1 MKIKRSVLEKA
12 IQAALFE
19 DITHHMPDVA
29 YGIYDRPG
37 PKEDTDPNFKPTVN
51 PSVPLKPT
59 EMMSAQ
65 LVNEKPPIEDD
76 DYAPTSVSDLRK
88 AASALAA
95 LVPPDHVEQFYRK
108 MQKLVDDAEIED
120 ASDKTVRSQ
129 QVQAELDDEEEQEV
143 DMKSESKRRSINM
156 KQVTN
161 AISRL
166 AKVIKESGVG
176 DDRSRLRS
184 PYDPEY
190 SRSKYYDE
198 PEYEDFSDVEDESA
212 QAAPTEDVD
221 EQILKDLAR
230 EYGFGSNANSMRQA
244 LHRLFKLMNYL
255 ITKIGVQN
263 IENMMGT
270 VVPEFVNT
278 AAEMGII
285 DAEDATDLMTNPKH
299 VRELD
304 SFRFYF
310 NELYRPVYQKLR
322 SAAEKSARARIEEL
336 GIPKAIQDTVFYQ
349 ASGGTERKMSTIIRR
364 LESARL
370 SPEQKKNALETVK
383 NNFLSIQKEISNI
396 PSTLLDD
403 IHSQVDRMGDKKKQE
418 IVLKAFGHTAKWQ
431 EEESARSISASVPTK
446 SVKSRRTR

>member
-1 MKIKRSVLEKA
+1 MKIKRSTLEKA

-19 DITHHMPDVA
+19 DITYHMPDVA

-37 PKEDTDPNFKPTVN
+37 PKEETDPNFKPTVS

-59 EMMSAQ
+59 ELMSTQ
-65 LVNEKPPIEDD
+65 LTDERPPIEDD
-76 DYAPTSVSDLRK
+76 EYAPTSVSDLRK

-108 MQKLVDDAEIED
+108 LQKLIDETEIED

-129 QVQAELDDEEEQEV
+129 QVQSEIEDDEELEV
-143 DMKSESKRRSINM
+143 VMKSESRIRSVDMKRVS
-156 KQVTN
+156 K
-161 AISRL
+161 AIGRL

-198 PEYEDFSDVEDESA
+198 PEYEDFSDVEEETT
-212 QAAPTEDVD
+212 QAAPSEDID
-221 EQILKDLAR
+221 EQILKQLAL
-230 EYGFGSNANSMRQA
+230 EYGFGSDANAMRQA

-255 ITKIGVQN
+255 ITKIGVSN

-278 AAEMGII
+278 AAEIGVIEP
-285 DAEDATDLMTNPKH
+285 EDATDLMTNPRH

-322 SAAEKSARARIEEL
+322 SAAEKSARARIESL
-336 GIPKAIQDTVFYQ
+336 GIPKAIQDTVFNQ
-349 ASGGTERKMSTIIRR
+349 ATGGAERKMSTIVRR
-364 LESARL
+364 LDAAKVT
-370 SPEQKKNALETVK
+370 PEQKKKALTLV
-383 NNFLSIQKEISNI
+383 NDNFVSIQKELANI
-396 PSTLLDD
+396 PATLLDD
-403 IHSQVDRMGDKKKQE
+403 VHSEVDRMGDNKKQK
-418 IVLKAFGHTAKWQ
+418 IVLKAFGLTSQWQ
-431 EEESARSISASVPTK
+431 DQEAGRSAVKPTGR
-446 SVKSRRTR
+446 KSRK